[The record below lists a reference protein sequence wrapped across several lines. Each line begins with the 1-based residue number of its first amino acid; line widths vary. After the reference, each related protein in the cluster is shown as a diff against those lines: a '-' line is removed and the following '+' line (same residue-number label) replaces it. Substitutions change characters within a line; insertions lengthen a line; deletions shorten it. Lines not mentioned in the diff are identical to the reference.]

1 MCFVWRMRY
10 RFRLSLS
17 LDLTSLKKNL
27 KKKGDKRE
35 WNWDFPFILWFST
48 VLNGYGH
55 TVAQVVVICFLLS
68 CHPTQ
73 HTHQPLCNVFYLVQC
88 TRLAGAWKCVTG
100 SRTRKKNPYFQVAKR
115 FDCDEWPVCVFSVP
129 IHINKSERPDRTST
143 PRQHATSHKMS
154 CPSVYVH
161 QTCQNLL
168 FFFFF
173 LFLASWRSVCD
184 FSHETVFLFSFWQ
197 FVCRRVF
204 FFF

>member
-1 MCFVWRMRY
+1 MEL
-10 RFRLSLS
+10 RFPLHIMIFDCVKRLWTHGSTGGCHLFSSFLS
-17 LDLTSLKKNL
+17 SNTAHTS
-27 KKKGDKRE
+27 
-35 WNWDFPFILWFST
+35 
-48 VLNGYGH
+48 
-55 TVAQVVVICFLLS
+55 A
-68 CHPTQ
+68 
-73 HTHQPLCNVFYLVQC
+73 PLHVFYLVQC

-204 FFF
+204 FFFF

>member
-1 MCFVWRMRY
+1 M
-10 RFRLSLS
+10 
-17 LDLTSLKKNL
+17 
-27 KKKGDKRE
+27 
-35 WNWDFPFILWFST
+35 
-48 VLNGYGH
+48 LNGYGH

-73 HTHQPLCNVFYLVQC
+73 RTHQPLCNVFYLVQC

-204 FFF
+204 FFFF

>member
-1 MCFVWRMRY
+1 M
-10 RFRLSLS
+10 
-17 LDLTSLKKNL
+17 
-27 KKKGDKRE
+27 
-35 WNWDFPFILWFST
+35 
-48 VLNGYGH
+48 LNGYGH

-73 HTHQPLCNVFYLVQC
+73 RTHQPLCNVFYLVQC

-100 SRTRKKNPYFQVAKR
+100 SRTRKKNLYFQVAKR

-168 FFFFF
+168 FF
-173 LFLASWRSVCD
+173 LFLSFFSILKKCVRFFTWNCFSLFLLAVCLPK
-184 FSHETVFLFSFWQ
+184 S
-197 FVCRRVF
+197 F
-204 FFF
+204 FFFF